1 MALPEAARWANRA
14 RSFARAAK
22 FEPSVWRVASI
33 CAKFAGY
40 EDARTRVAGGGRRTR
55 TEDRYRIRSGG
66 EFFQVPYV
74 RHSRGAPECQEP
86 VPQQRTGQETDQRRY
101 SEGPGVQRADLCGG
115 RAV

>member
-1 MALPEAARWANRA
+1 MSRYGTL
-14 RSFARAAK
+14 
-22 FEPSVWRVASI
+22 
-33 CAKFAGY
+33 AGY

-101 SEGPGVQRADLCGG
+101 PESAGGQRPDLGGFGSVRTQRAIYAGG
-115 RAV
+115 GAKNGSGQVS